1 MWSTRLPNFC
11 LGAKDPPAPPP
22 PPPYLSSAIY
32 VLFYCKF
39 ALRTWLQNSSDFH
52 IGSERALACK
62 RAKERFG
69 LGVKTENEFDE
80 NELVIRDVR
89 LGVHL
94 FCLWFFLEYYSW
106 CGFSSRCS

>member
-1 MWSTRLPNFC
+1 MSTRLPNFC

-22 PPPYLSSAIY
+22 SPLSQLRHLCLILLEICPENLAAKQ
-32 VLFYCKF
+32 LGFLHW
-39 ALRTWLQNSSDFH
+39 LRT
-52 IGSERALACK
+52 RARK